1 MYVCVCVC
9 VCVCVSV
16 SGAPT
21 SHPRHPSSTSLVR
34 ICLQY
39 HHSNTWGVSSLR
51 TITSTMRSRT
61 ESIKH
66 QLPLGDSGAGSSK
79 TRTYITTQKSLC
91 IKPYTQEHTH
101 TDHALHTGTH
111 THTHTHT
118 HQALHT
124 HTDQALHTGEHT
136 NHRCAETC
144 LHFRSTMWYKEKNV
158 KKYY

>member
-21 SHPRHPSSTSLVR
+21 SHPRHPRSNSLVR
-34 ICLQY
+34 ICLEY

-66 QLPLGDSGAGSSK
+66 QLPLGDSGAGSFK
-79 TRTYITTQKSLC
+79 TTTYISIPKSLC
-91 IKPYTQEHTH
+91 IKLLASPHSSTVVHTHSHSHSHTHTH
-101 TDHALHTGTH
+101 TDTH
-111 THTHTHT
+111 THTHTHSHRHT
-118 HQALHT
+118 LTHT
-124 HTDQALHTGEHT
+124 HTHMHTT
-136 NHRCAETC
+136 
-144 LHFRSTMWYKEKNV
+144 
-158 KKYY
+158 